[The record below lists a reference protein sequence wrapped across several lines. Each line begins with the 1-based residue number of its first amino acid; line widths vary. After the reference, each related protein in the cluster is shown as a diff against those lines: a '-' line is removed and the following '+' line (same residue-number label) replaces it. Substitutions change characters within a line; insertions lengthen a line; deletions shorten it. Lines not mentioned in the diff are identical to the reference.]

1 MYMKQEDKQVLFD
14 MMKDTIEEKGAT
26 QITTDEELLDD
37 IQYRID
43 HDNSEIGLQACY
55 IVNFKSSWENE

>member
-14 MMKDTIEEKGAT
+14 MMKDSAKESGST
-26 QITTDEELLDD
+26 QITTDKEFLED

-43 HDNSEIGLQACY
+43 NDNSEIGLQACY
-55 IVNFKSSWENE
+55 IVNFKSKWEN